1 MVYEFKLP
9 DIGEGVHEGEI
20 AKWHVEE
27 GQPVTEDD
35 PMVEVMTD
43 KVTVVI
49 TAPVSGIVAAL
60 MFSEGDVAHVGD
72 VIISI
77 NEQGQSAANTA
88 ATTATAAEPAE
99 APAKQA
105 CAAEQT
111 VAAPRPHPQPVAVAG
126 SAGTTTTAKSLAAPA
141 ARKLARD
148 LQVDLAQVP
157 GSGPRGRI
165 RKPDVEAFAQTAH
178 TAQTAQ
184 PAAPAA
190 KSASPNRRQGTP
202 GVTEERIPYRGMRR
216 KIGDH
221 LVAAKHTAPHFT
233 YVEEA
238 DFTQL
243 VAIRRD
249 LDAEARAMTDG
260 QVKVTYLPFIIKA
273 VIAAMAQYPVLNSSL
288 DEAGSEIVLKYDY
301 NSGVAVATD
310 QGLVVPVIHHADQL
324 NLLQLSE
331 AIGTLSQKA
340 RANQLTLDDVQG
352 GTFTLTSIG
361 SIGGIFSAPIV
372 NVPEVAIMG
381 IQKIEPR
388 PVVVDNEIV
397 IRDRSYLSIS
407 CDHRVVDGAEAALF
421 MKAVVEILEHP
432 ARMLLGC

>member
-77 NEQGQSAANTA
+77 NEQGQSAA
-88 ATTATAAEPAE
+88 TTATAAEPAE

-111 VAAPRPHPQPVAVAG
+111 VAAPRPQPQPVAVAG

-288 DEAGSEIVLKYDY
+288 DEAASEIVLKYDY
-301 NSGVAVATD
+301 NIGVAVATD

-331 AIGTLSQKA
+331 AIGTLSRKA

>member
-77 NEQGQSAANTA
+77 NEQGQSAA
-88 ATTATAAEPAE
+88 TTATAAEPAE

-111 VAAPRPHPQPVAVAG
+111 VAAPRPQPQPVAVAG

-288 DEAGSEIVLKYDY
+288 DEAASEIVLKYDY
-301 NSGVAVATD
+301 NIGVAVATD